1 MLVLHAPDLN
11 HVPARR
17 RGDEESY
24 QTFYEIFEPVTSARH
39 GGLAPDFVQPTD
51 MDLSKLK
58 DTDIGACVHVA
69 CRPHSLVLG
78 HRACACVPP
87 AGLTTAA
94 PAERACL

>member
-58 DTDIGACVHVA
+58 DTDIGACMSHVALLTHPWPEPAPA
-69 CRPHSLVLG
+69 CRP
-78 HRACACVPP
+78 RD
-87 AGLTTAA
+87 
-94 PAERACL
+94 